1 MFLDPLQR
9 QQLKSNCYVLNLS
22 NFCKIDLSSSQVFCL
37 FIPRFQLNTLRSCIV
52 QQRNVKV
59 NVAFVPGP
67 WVQRFQQSHRQEDK
81 GSQEAPPC
89 IVRRQAPVAKKVF
102 ESLWTKIKN
111 KYHIT
116 NHKKHVSKNEY
127 HITLQELPRTSPNV
141 SSKHERPTVDVN
153 LFNKQLICRLST
165 IVFFHSYGKS
175 VTPKNESKVIL
186 FTITGSFGLWS
197 ADGSSG
203 VWTARWRQSSVPITA
218 PGRPRTAASILE
230 SWLEGK

>member
-9 QQLKSNCYVLNLS
+9 QQLKRNCYVLNLS

-89 IVRRQAPVAKKVF
+89 IVRRQAPVAKKCLRVL
-102 ESLWTKIKN
+102 ERKWK
-111 KYHIT
+111 T
-116 NHKKHVSKNEY
+116 NTISWIIISMRLKMNTISRSK
-127 HITLQELPRTSPNV
+127 
-141 SSKHERPTVDVN
+141 
-153 LFNKQLICRLST
+153 
-165 IVFFHSYGKS
+165 
-175 VTPKNESKVIL
+175 
-186 FTITGSFGLWS
+186 SFLG
-197 ADGSSG
+197 
-203 VWTARWRQSSVPITA
+203 PA
-218 PGRPRTAASILE
+218 PMYPPSMKDPP
-230 SWLEGK
+230 WM